1 MKIKNLLVLC
11 MIGIVTLCS
20 SNVNAESKPGDITLS
35 PFFGSYLFDSDHQD
49 LLDSLAYGLTIGY
62 DLDKKWGIEGSFN
75 FIDTKRDVGGADV
88 DSYLYRIETLYYFLP
103 ESRWT
108 PFIALGL
115 GSLYTDESEF
125 VFDYGLGYKYYF
137 TDKIAFRTDIRHV
150 LPMPGNNILFTAGL
164 SFAFGE

>member
-1 MKIKNLLVLC
+1 MKIRNLLVLC
-11 MIGIVTLCS
+11 MIGILALCS
-20 SNVNAESKPGDITLS
+20 SNVNAESKPGQITLS
-35 PFFGSYLFDSDHQD
+35 PFFGSYFFDSDQH
-49 LLDSLAYGLTIGY
+49 LLNSLTYGATIGY
-62 DLDKKWGIEGSFN
+62 DFNKNWGIEGSVN
-75 FIDTKRDVGGADV
+75 YIDAKTDVGGFDA
-88 DSYLYRIETLYYFLP
+88 DSYLYRLEGLYYFMP

-115 GSLYTDESEF
+115 GSLYADESEF